1 MSRDQ
6 AWAFVWRKYDAKR
19 VRSAVFDT
27 KEEAEKEKRR
37 LDQASYELSV
47 WVGPVVRIP
56 LVLSKKV
63 RP

>member
-1 MSRDQ
+1 
-6 AWAFVWRKYDAKR
+6 VWRKYDAKR